1 MEKDNKNTE
10 LDNTD
15 KKLHI
20 SDVISSKNHLTKDEI
35 ISTGD
40 WYEADYINLM
50 EGYFWKHKNIEE
62 DVYVFYM
69 RRYKN
74 DGFTTII
81 EQGKDDNKLFEG
93 YIKNIEELKQ
103 IVHLCR
109 LHEI

>member
-1 MEKDNKNTE
+1 MDKDNKNTE
-10 LDNTD
+10 LENTD

-62 DVYVFYM
+62 DGYVFYM

-74 DGFTTII
+74 DGFTTIV
-81 EQGKDDNKLFEG
+81 EEGKDDNKLFEG

>member
-1 MEKDNKNTE
+1 
-10 LDNTD
+10 
-15 KKLHI
+15 
-20 SDVISSKNHLTKDEI
+20 
-35 ISTGD
+35 
-40 WYEADYINLM
+40 
-50 EGYFWKHKNIEE
+50 
-62 DVYVFYM
+62 M